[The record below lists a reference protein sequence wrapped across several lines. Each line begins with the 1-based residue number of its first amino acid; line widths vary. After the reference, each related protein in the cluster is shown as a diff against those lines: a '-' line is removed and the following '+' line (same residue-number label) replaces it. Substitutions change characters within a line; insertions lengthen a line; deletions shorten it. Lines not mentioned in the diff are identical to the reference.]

1 MDVLLD
7 DARSSAI
14 GSRILNYS
22 LNLINLVGYL
32 DSLSLIGI
40 FTGLDDPN
48 VFWRHLGLVV
58 FLLFLLFAVFDWT
71 LSRRPAIFL
80 SLLLFLS
87 V

>member
-22 LNLINLVGYL
+22 LNLIKLFGYL

-71 LSRRPAIFL
+71 LSRRPAILL